1 MSAAALE
8 KLQRSLPRLRVLGL
22 RVVRQPVAWAMLLAL
37 ILLIFVEP
45 HAVSGPSM
53 LPTLE
58 EGDRLLVEKLTPH
71 VGLLVRGQL
80 IVFRDPRDPKHP
92 VVVKRIIG
100 MPRET
105 IHVEAHQITITH
117 GDGTTEILAQGSE
130 LGRDGN
136 GDEKTM
142 RLGPYDYF
150 LMGDN
155 RGESRDSRD
164 YGTIQPSEMLGR
176 PILAIRAS
184 GAVFVP

>member
-1 MSAAALE
+1 MSSIPYSRYIRSPLLWACVFALF
-8 KLQRSLPRLRVLGL
+8 
-22 RVVRQPVAWAMLLAL
+22 MLV
-37 ILLIFVEP
+37 FVEP
-45 HAVSGPSM
+45 HVVSGPSM

-71 VGLLVRGQL
+71 VGLLGRGQL

-92 VVVKRIIG
+92 AVVKRIIG

-176 PILAIRAS
+176 PILGIRAS